1 MRNPFAAIA
10 EKVLTRESDRA
21 AASQAEKDLQ
31 EAQRRAAE
39 DEELLRESY
48 DLASRYRARRSND
61 RFEGRMRAA
70 YRGERHA

>member
-21 AASQAEKDLQ
+21 AARQAEMDLQ
-31 EAQRRAAE
+31 EAQQRAAE
-39 DEELLRESY
+39 NEALLRESY
-48 DLASRYRARRSND
+48 ELASRHRASRNND
-61 RFEGRMRAA
+61 RFEERMRAA

>member
-21 AASQAEKDLQ
+21 AARQAEMDLQ

-48 DLASRYRARRSND
+48 DLASRYRNRRNND
-61 RFEGRMRAA
+61 RFEERMRAA